1 MAEKRKRPTKDPA
14 LTDLQSSKHARDD
27 KPLDGSIYHP
37 VLSLYYS
44 RVVTLRTF
52 LCEQLPLS
60 SKSRKKKVASLG
72 LEKRNS
78 FDQPPYPSA
87 SQEVGTRFKTDEEIQ
102 DLAGTLDS
110 TLVGILREHDN
121 TINVSR
127 QKEFASFTQS
137 QALSSLECTDVGA
150 TTSQPDVSDFV
161 FSLDKYAHYSVAEFI
176 AVFCAV
182 NHSSR
187 ALEIV

>member
-1 MAEKRKRPTKDPA
+1 MAEKRKRPTKDPV
-14 LTDLQSSKHARDD
+14 LTDLPSSKHARED

-137 QALSSLECTDVGA
+137 QALSSLECNDVGA

-161 FSLDKYAHYSVAEFI
+161 FSLDKYAHYRVAEFI